1 MGNILLPPQYYVNA
15 FLCGVCT
22 WRFLEYRKHLDRNCQ
37 MSNKESIALSLA
49 VMYLF
54 FVISSTVLVRDATDL
69 YSFDAPLFWS
79 YTKILE
85 GQTGYL
91 IENILNVFMLMPI
104 GILIGVG
111 FDKSRINVAII
122 IGALISLM
130 IEISQMLTKRGLF
143 EFDDILHNTVGC
155 GVGYVVCRWIE
166 KKFICISSTRNME
179 EKDETHSIMHW

>member
-1 MGNILLPPQYYVNA
+1 
-15 FLCGVCT
+15 
-22 WRFLEYRKHLDRNCQ
+22 

-155 GVGYVVCRWIE
+155 GVGYVVCSWIE
-166 KKFICISSTRNME
+166 KKFIYISSTRNME